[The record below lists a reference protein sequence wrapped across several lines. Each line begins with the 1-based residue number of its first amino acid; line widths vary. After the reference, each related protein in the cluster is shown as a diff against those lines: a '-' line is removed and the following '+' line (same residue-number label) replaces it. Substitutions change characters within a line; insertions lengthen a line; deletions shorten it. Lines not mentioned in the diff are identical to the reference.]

1 MLHRLERVFVDVS
14 AAAIILLALLI
25 FADVVALNLFN
36 SSVPDTIVIVRELMV
51 LAIVMPL
58 AAATAQRA
66 HIAVEFL
73 TNLLPPRVSGWLA
86 VFGTLFGLLALTP
99 ILYSGGREF
108 LHQWQTGSVFY
119 GDLNLP
125 QWPGRL
131 AFTLGI
137 ALGWLRLAVMAAG
150 DALTLLRGGEIAL
163 HKT

>member
-1 MLHRLERVFVDVS
+1 MLHRLERIFVDVS
-14 AAAIILLALLI
+14 AAAVILLALLI

-51 LAIVMPL
+51 LAIAMPL
-58 AAATAQRA
+58 AAATAHRA

-73 TNLLPPRVSGWLA
+73 TNALSPRVKGWFVL
-86 VFGTLFGLLALTP
+86 FGSLFGLLALSP
-99 ILYSGGREF
+99 ILYSGGKEF
-108 LHQWQTGSVFY
+108 LHQWNSGSVFY

-137 ALGWLRLAVMAAG
+137 ALGWLRLAVMVAA
-150 DALTLLRGGEIAL
+150 DALTLLRGGEIEL
-163 HKT
+163 PNT